1 MSFEKIISIP
11 GMPGLYKMVAQMRN
25 GGFVVEGLNDS
36 KRIPVSATQ
45 RITLLKDISVYTI
58 EGDVLLVEVFK
69 NMQANDASASKLNA
83 KSDPSEL
90 KAGLKLVLPDFDQER
105 VHVSDIKKMFVWYNL
120 LKATTEFKIEEP
132 VEGNADADAK
142 EIKAEVAA
150 TSEVKPKKVVRKR
163 NTDEGAPTAGHAA
176 PPKKITRKTAP

>member
-36 KRIPVSATQ
+36 KRIPVSAMQ
-45 RITLLKDISVYTI
+45 RITLLKDISVYTV
-58 EGDVLLVEVFK
+58 EGDILLVEVFK
-69 NMQANDASASKLNA
+69 SMQANDAAASKLNA
-83 KSDPSEL
+83 KSDPAEL
-90 KAGLKLVLPDFDQER
+90 KAALKLVLPDFDQER

-120 LKATTEFKIEEP
+120 LKATTEFKIDEP
-132 VEGNADADAK
+132 VEGNADADTK
-142 EIKAEVAA
+142 ELKAEVAPA
-150 TSEVKPKKVVRKR
+150 AEAKPKKVVRKKK
-163 NTDEGAPTAGHAA
+163 TDEGAPTAGHAA

>member
-1 MSFEKIISIP
+1 MSFERIISIP

-69 NMQANDASASKLNA
+69 NMQANDAAAAKLNA
-83 KSDPSEL
+83 KSEPSEL

-120 LKATTEFKIEEP
+120 LKSTTEFKIEES
-132 VEGNADADAK
+132 VEGSADSATA
-142 EIKAEVAA
+142 EVKAEVAA
-150 TSEVKPKKVVRKR
+150 APEVKPKKVVRKKK
-163 NTDEGAPTAGHAA
+163 TDEGTPTAGHAA
-176 PPKKITRKTAP
+176 APKKVTRKTAS